1 MSVHTADFKFIKD
14 KIYRLHTAIMYSTS
28 NELIK
33 VPNCLITLLRM
44 DEEGHMWF
52 QCKAPVVYIQNYEQ
66 SFPARLH
73 FFRKGFNYFI
83 DVNGSAT
90 IIKAVADHK
99 TAAAGI
105 ENERLLLKLDVNH
118 IEYAEPQTKRKT
130 WLNEWIEKT
139 YSWFINH
146 IVFPRNQKSFLTKL
160 QHNR

>member
-1 MSVHTADFKFIKD
+1 M
-14 KIYRLHTAIMYSTS
+14 S

-52 QCKAPVVYIQNYEQ
+52 QCKAPIAYKPDEQ

-90 IIKAVADHK
+90 IIHTPANEQTD
-99 TAAAGI
+99 TNT
-105 ENERLLLKLDVNH
+105 ENDILLLKLNVNN
-118 IEYAEPQTKRKT
+118 IEYAEPQTKT
-130 WLNEWIEKT
+130 WFSEWIEKK
-139 YSWFINH
+139 YHWFMSNI
-146 IVFPRNQKSFLTKL
+146 IFPRNQKSFFTKL
-160 QHNR
+160 QHI

>member
-1 MSVHTADFKFIKD
+1 MSVHTAEFKFIRD
-14 KIYRLHTAIMYSTS
+14 KIYRLHTAIMYSMS

-33 VPNCLITLLRM
+33 VPNCLIKLLRM

-52 QCKAPVVYIQNYEQ
+52 QCKAPVVYIQNYEE

-90 IIKAVADHK
+90 IIKAPAHDE
-99 TAAAGI
+99 TANMSS
-105 ENERLLLKLDVNH
+105 ENEVLLLKLDVNH

-130 WLNEWIEKT
+130 RLNEWFEKT
-139 YSWFINH
+139 YNWIMNH
-146 IVFPRNQKSFLTKL
+146 IIFPRNQKSFLTKV